1 MWSTPSRHEEEKK
14 EETNTITDVARNV
27 RYVHMQ
33 ISTPKTGN
41 KTRASKVKEALM
53 IIFATSK
60 HIKLHPKEAGAGEII
75 TNIVDMDGNGEID
88 FSEFSKMMM
97 KIVL

>member
-1 MWSTPSRHEEEKK
+1 MWSTATHHDEERK
-14 EETNTITDVARNV
+14 EERSNAIKEESRNV
-27 RYVHMQ
+27 KYIHMQ

-60 HIKLHPKEAGAGEII
+60 HIKLHPKEVGEGEII
-75 TNIVDMDGNGEID
+75 TNIDDLVTTV
-88 FSEFSKMMM
+88 F
-97 KIVL
+97 LR